1 MTKRKFGMLIRRPCK
16 MKEFQEKKNKHR
28 EEDKYITKLL

>member
-16 MKEFQEKKNKHR
+16 MKEFQEKKTNTERKVN
-28 EEDKYITKLL
+28 ITKLL